1 MHTANSS
8 LHKPKRIKRERRRGW
23 RKPVGAVTITRPG
36 RYGNPY
42 RVTRKRDGWHVVVIS
57 QPHQDDLDLGRFDT
71 KLEATKYSIKR
82 FRKLVRSAEWKEKV
96 RELRGKDLCC
106 WCDLDMPC
114 HGDVLIE
121 LANQ

>member
-1 MHTANSS
+1 MQMYNSPRY
-8 LHKPKRIKRERRRGW
+8 KPKRIKRERKRGW
-23 RKPVGAVTITRPG
+23 RKPAGAVTITRPG

-42 RVTRKRDGWHVVVIS
+42 RVIQQPDGWHVVIA
-57 QPHQDDLDLGRFDT
+57 QLRQDDLDLGRFDT
-71 KLEATKYSIKR
+71 KLEATKFSIKR
-82 FRKLVRSAEWKEKV
+82 FKKLARSPEWKEKI

-106 WCDLDMPC
+106 WCDLDVPC